1 MNSTKGTKM
10 QIEQKGCSIV
20 ITIDID
26 EAALAAAEP
35 SASGKTKIVATTRG
49 FTRVGPVALS
59 LNCILREHKGA
70 SAT

>member
-1 MNSTKGTKM
+1 M
-10 QIEQKGCSIV
+10 QIEQKGSTIV

-49 FTRVGPVALS
+49 FTRVGPIELS
-59 LNCILREHKGA
+59 LNCILKDLPRGGREYKGTA
-70 SAT
+70 VT